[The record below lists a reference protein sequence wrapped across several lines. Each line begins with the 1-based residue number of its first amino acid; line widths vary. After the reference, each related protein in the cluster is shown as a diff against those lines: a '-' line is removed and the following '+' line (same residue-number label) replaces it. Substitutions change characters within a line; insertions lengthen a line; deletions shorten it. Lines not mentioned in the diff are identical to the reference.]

1 LGGPDLAARPLVG
14 NDPQDR
20 GLVNPPAVYTPEIR
34 VAMGGQACAGAA
46 GPSPPPFAARPNLSQ
61 SPETE
66 DLMAEPRAPRLCVLI
81 DADNVP
87 ASYAEAI
94 FDEIAGMGEASVR
107 RIYGD
112 WSATRLGAWARKVAA
127 LGMVADQQ
135 FSNTKGKN
143 ASDIGLVIAAMD
155 FLHSGLFDGFV
166 LVSSDSDFTRLA
178 ARIREQGLDV
188 YGIGEKKTP
197 EAFRMACKRFI
208 YVENLDDTPP
218 VQPTESKQ
226 ESPTKP
232 GGKEPPQQAIPLII
246 AAMRAIDPDGEW
258 YSLGQIG
265 QYITQGAPD
274 FDTRTYGSAKLS
286 DLVRKISRFEVRSGP
301 GGQLLARDVS

>member
-1 LGGPDLAARPLVG
+1 
-14 NDPQDR
+14 
-20 GLVNPPAVYTPEIR
+20 
-34 VAMGGQACAGAA
+34 
-46 GPSPPPFAARPNLSQ
+46 
-61 SPETE
+61 
-66 DLMAEPRAPRLCVLI
+66 MAETRAPRLAVLI

-87 ASYAEAI
+87 AAYADAI
-94 FDEIAGMGEASVR
+94 FEEIAALGEASVR

-112 WSATRLGAWARKVAA
+112 WSAARLGGWARKVAA
-127 LGMVADQQ
+127 LGLVADQQ

-178 ARIREQGLDV
+178 ARVREQGLDV

-208 YVENLDDTPP
+208 YVENLGAILMDDTARAQARSEPA
-218 VQPTESKQ
+218 QPGLEV
-226 ESPTKP
+226 PAV
-232 GGKEPPQQAIPLII
+232 EPPARSGTKEAPAKAIPLII
-246 AAMRAIDPDGEW
+246 AAMRAIDPEGEW

-265 QYITQGAPD
+265 QYITQGNPD

-286 DLVRKISRFEVRSGP
+286 DLIKKISRFDVQPGP
-301 GGQLLARDVS
+301 SGQLLARDRA

>member
-1 LGGPDLAARPLVG
+1 
-14 NDPQDR
+14 
-20 GLVNPPAVYTPEIR
+20 
-34 VAMGGQACAGAA
+34 M
-46 GPSPPPFAARPNLSQ
+46 PNI
-61 SPETE
+61 
-66 DLMAEPRAPRLCVLI
+66 RAPRLCVLI

-87 ASYAEAI
+87 ASYAEAV
-94 FDEIAGMGEASVR
+94 FEEIAGLGEASVR

-112 WSATRLGAWARKVAA
+112 WSAVRLGAWARKVAA

-135 FSNTKGKN
+135 FANTRGKN

-208 YVENLDDTPP
+208 YVENLAARDDGRSDIGPA
-218 VQPTESKQ
+218 VEQPAESAPARTAKD
-226 ESPTKP
+226 T
-232 GGKEPPQQAIPLII
+232 GKEPPTKAIPLIV

-265 QYITQGAPD
+265 QYITQGNPD

-286 DLVRKISRFEVRSGP
+286 DLFRKISRFEVRPGP
-301 GGQLLARDVS
+301 GGQLLARDVA

>member
-1 LGGPDLAARPLVG
+1 MP
-14 NDPQDR
+14 
-20 GLVNPPAVYTPEIR
+20 
-34 VAMGGQACAGAA
+34 
-46 GPSPPPFAARPNLSQ
+46 
-61 SPETE
+61 
-66 DLMAEPRAPRLCVLI
+66 EPRAPRLAVLI

-87 ASYAEAI
+87 SGYAEAI
-94 FDEIAGMGEASVR
+94 FAEIAALGEASVR

-112 WSATRLGAWARKVAA
+112 WTAQRLAGWAKKVATF
-127 LGMVADQQ
+127 GMVPDQQ

-208 YVENLDDTPP
+208 YVENLGASVEEAREP
-218 VQPTESKQ
+218 VRAAEPVPVAEPAAR
-226 ESPTKP
+226 PTKEMP
-232 GGKEPPQQAIPLII
+232 AKAIPLIV
-246 AAMRAIDPDGEW
+246 AAMKAIDPEGEW
-258 YSLGQIG
+258 YSLGQVG
-265 QYITQGAPD
+265 QFITLANPD
-274 FDTRTYGSAKLS
+274 FDTRTYGAPKLS
-286 DLVRKISRFEVRSGP
+286 DLVRKISRFEVKRGSGNT
-301 GGQLLARDVS
+301 LLMRDVA

>member
-1 LGGPDLAARPLVG
+1 MT
-14 NDPQDR
+14 Q
-20 GLVNPPAVYTPEIR
+20 T
-34 VAMGGQACAGAA
+34 
-46 GPSPPPFAARPNLSQ
+46 
-61 SPETE
+61 
-66 DLMAEPRAPRLCVLI
+66 RAPRLCVLI

-94 FDEIAGMGEASVR
+94 FEEVASLGEASVR

-112 WSATRLGAWARKVAA
+112 WSAVRLNKWAEKVAA
-127 LGMVADQQ
+127 LGLVADQQ

-155 FLHSGLFDGFV
+155 FLHSRLFDGFV

-208 YVENLDDTPP
+208 YVENLGSEE
-218 VQPTESKQ
+218 VTESRGD
-226 ESPTKP
+226 TARADD
-232 GGKEPPQQAIPLII
+232 GARRGKEPAKNVIPLVV
-246 AAMRAIDPDGEW
+246 AAMRAIGGDEDW
-258 YSLGQIG
+258 YSMGQIG
-265 QYITQGAPD
+265 QFITQANPD
-274 FDTRTYGSAKLS
+274 FDARSYGAAKLS
-286 DLVRKISRFEVRSGP
+286 DLIRKTGRFEVKTGAGS
-301 GGQLLARDVS
+301 QLLIRDLA

>member
-1 LGGPDLAARPLVG
+1 
-14 NDPQDR
+14 
-20 GLVNPPAVYTPEIR
+20 
-34 VAMGGQACAGAA
+34 
-46 GPSPPPFAARPNLSQ
+46 
-61 SPETE
+61 
-66 DLMAEPRAPRLCVLI
+66 MADQRAPRLAVLI

-87 ASYAEAI
+87 ATYAEAI
-94 FDEIAGMGEASVR
+94 FEEIAGLGEASVR

-112 WSATRLGAWARKVAA
+112 WSAQRLAGWARKVAA
-127 LGMVADQQ
+127 LGLVADQQ

-143 ASDIGLVIAAMD
+143 ASDIGLVIAAID

-208 YVENLDDTPP
+208 YVENLGSDEADDHAPEPTR
-218 VQPTESKQ
+218 QPNRPDRGMMPEMPSEPAPKRG
-226 ESPTKP
+226 P
-232 GGKEPPQQAIPLII
+232 KEAPANAIPLII
-246 AAMRAIDPDGEW
+246 AAMRAIDPEGEW

-286 DLVRKISRFEVRSGP
+286 DLMRKINRFEVKSGP
-301 GGQLLARDVS
+301 GGQLLARDVA

>member
-1 LGGPDLAARPLVG
+1 M
-14 NDPQDR
+14 
-20 GLVNPPAVYTPEIR
+20 PADT
-34 VAMGGQACAGAA
+34 
-46 GPSPPPFAARPNLSQ
+46 
-61 SPETE
+61 
-66 DLMAEPRAPRLCVLI
+66 RAPRLAVLI

-87 ASYAEAI
+87 ASYAESI
-94 FDEIAGMGEASVR
+94 FEEIASLGEASVR

-112 WSATRLGAWARKVAA
+112 WSATRLNAWAKKVAA
-127 LGMVADQQ
+127 LGLVADQQ

-208 YVENLDDTPP
+208 YVENLGAQAEEAPKP
-218 VQPTESKQ
+218 AQGATEAR
-226 ESPTKP
+226 P
-232 GGKEPPQQAIPLII
+232 GTKEPPARAIPLIA

-258 YSLGQIG
+258 FSMGQIG
-265 QYITQGAPD
+265 QFITQANPD
-274 FDTRTYGSAKLS
+274 FDTRTYGAAKLS
-286 DLVRKISRFEVRSGP
+286 DLIRKLPRFEVRQDGT
-301 GGQLLARDVS
+301 QLQVRDKA

>member
-1 LGGPDLAARPLVG
+1 M
-14 NDPQDR
+14 ND
-20 GLVNPPAVYTPEIR
+20 
-34 VAMGGQACAGAA
+34 
-46 GPSPPPFAARPNLSQ
+46 
-61 SPETE
+61 
-66 DLMAEPRAPRLCVLI
+66 PRAPRLCVLI

-87 ASYAEAI
+87 AGYAEAI
-94 FDEIAGMGEASVR
+94 FEEIAALGEASVR

-112 WSATRLGAWARKVAA
+112 WSAQRLAGWARKVAA
-127 LGMVADQQ
+127 LGLVADQQ

-208 YVENLDDTPP
+208 YVENLGSEEPP
-218 VQPTESKQ
+218 EPSRETARAERSGQSLTEAAGEAAI
-226 ESPTKP
+226 ESARPA
-232 GGKEPPQQAIPLII
+232 KEPPAKAIPLIV
-246 AAMRAIDPDGEW
+246 AAMRAIDPEGEW

-265 QYITQGAPD
+265 QYITQANPD

-286 DLVRKISRFEVRSGP
+286 DLVRKISRFEVRPGP
-301 GGQLLARDVS
+301 AGQLLARDVA

>member
-1 LGGPDLAARPLVG
+1 MP
-14 NDPQDR
+14 
-20 GLVNPPAVYTPEIR
+20 
-34 VAMGGQACAGAA
+34 
-46 GPSPPPFAARPNLSQ
+46 
-61 SPETE
+61 
-66 DLMAEPRAPRLCVLI
+66 EPRAPRLAVLI

-87 ASYAEAI
+87 SGYAEAI
-94 FDEIAGMGEASVR
+94 FEEIASLGEASVR

-112 WSATRLGAWARKVAA
+112 WSAQRLGGWAKKVAA
-127 LGMVADQQ
+127 LGLVADQQ

-188 YGIGEKKTP
+188 FGIGEKKTP
-197 EAFRMACKRFI
+197 EAFRQACKRFI
-208 YVENLDDTPP
+208 YVENLG
-218 VQPTESKQ
+218 
-226 ESPTKP
+226 SPDEPEAQADPAPRSAARSEPAEPKP
-232 GGKEPPQQAIPLII
+232 QSGGKEPPAKAIPLIV

-258 YSLGQIG
+258 YSLGQVG
-265 QYITQGAPD
+265 QYITQANPD

-286 DLVRKISRFEVRSGP
+286 DLVRKISRFEVKSGA
-301 GGQLLARDVS
+301 GSQLQMRDVA

>member
-1 LGGPDLAARPLVG
+1 MP
-14 NDPQDR
+14 
-20 GLVNPPAVYTPEIR
+20 
-34 VAMGGQACAGAA
+34 
-46 GPSPPPFAARPNLSQ
+46 
-61 SPETE
+61 
-66 DLMAEPRAPRLCVLI
+66 EPRAPRLCVLI

-87 ASYAEAI
+87 AGYAEAI
-94 FDEIAGMGEASVR
+94 FEEVAALGEASVR

-112 WSATRLGAWARKVAA
+112 WSATRLAGWARKVAA
-127 LGMVADQQ
+127 LGLVADQQ

-143 ASDIGLVIAAMD
+143 ASDIGLVISAMD
-155 FLHSGLFDGFV
+155 FLHSDLFDGFV

-208 YVENLDDTPP
+208 YVENLGGDEP
-218 VQPTESKQ
+218 VREPRGAER
-226 ESPTKP
+226 
-232 GGKEPPQQAIPLII
+232 GGLMPEPHVGAQGEPAARGAKEAPAKAIPAIV
-246 AAMRAIDPDGEW
+246 AAMRAIDPEGEW

-265 QYITQGAPD
+265 QYITQGTPD

-286 DLVRKISRFEVRSGP
+286 DLIRKISRFEVKPGP
-301 GGQLLARDVS
+301 GGQLLARDVA

>member
-1 LGGPDLAARPLVG
+1 MP
-14 NDPQDR
+14 
-20 GLVNPPAVYTPEIR
+20 
-34 VAMGGQACAGAA
+34 
-46 GPSPPPFAARPNLSQ
+46 
-61 SPETE
+61 
-66 DLMAEPRAPRLCVLI
+66 EPRAPRLCVLI

-87 ASYAEAI
+87 SGYAEAI
-94 FDEIAGMGEASVR
+94 FEEIAALGEASVR

-112 WSATRLGAWARKVAA
+112 WSVQRLGGWARKVAS
-127 LGMVADQQ
+127 LGLVADQQ

-197 EAFRMACKRFI
+197 EAFRQACKRFI
-208 YVENLDDTPP
+208 YVENLGGDEGEEAQADPRADLPP
-218 VQPTESKQ
+218 AGQSAPDQPK
-226 ESPTKP
+226 PT
-232 GGKEPPQQAIPLII
+232 GRREKEPPQKAIPLIV
-246 AAMRAIDPDGEW
+246 AAMRAIDPEGEW

-265 QYITQGAPD
+265 QYITQANPD

-286 DLVRKISRFEVRSGP
+286 DLMRKITSRFEVKPGP
-301 GGQLLARDVS
+301 GGQLLTRDLS

>member
-1 LGGPDLAARPLVG
+1 MPD
-14 NDPQDR
+14 
-20 GLVNPPAVYTPEIR
+20 
-34 VAMGGQACAGAA
+34 
-46 GPSPPPFAARPNLSQ
+46 
-61 SPETE
+61 
-66 DLMAEPRAPRLCVLI
+66 PRAPRLAVLI

-87 ASYAEAI
+87 AGYAEAI
-94 FDEIAGMGEASVR
+94 FEEIAALGEASVR

-112 WSATRLGAWARKVAA
+112 WSAARLGAWARKVAA
-127 LGMVADQQ
+127 LGLVADQQ
-135 FSNTKGKN
+135 FSNTRGKN

-208 YVENLDDTPP
+208 YVENLGAEEP
-218 VQPTESKQ
+218 VREVPRPDRAGHAPEQQAEPAPRGAK
-226 ESPTKP
+226 ESPAK
-232 GGKEPPQQAIPLII
+232 AIPLII
-246 AAMRAIDPDGEW
+246 AAMRAIDPEGEW

-274 FDTRTYGSAKLS
+274 FDTRTYGATKLS
-286 DLVRKISRFEVRSGP
+286 DLVRKISRFEVKPGP
-301 GGQLLARDVS
+301 GGQLLARDVA

>member
-1 LGGPDLAARPLVG
+1 MMPD
-14 NDPQDR
+14 
-20 GLVNPPAVYTPEIR
+20 
-34 VAMGGQACAGAA
+34 
-46 GPSPPPFAARPNLSQ
+46 
-61 SPETE
+61 
-66 DLMAEPRAPRLCVLI
+66 PRAPRLAVLI

-94 FDEIAGMGEASVR
+94 FEEIAGLGEASVR

-112 WSATRLGAWARKVAA
+112 WSAQRLGGWARKVAA
-127 LGMVADQQ
+127 LGLVADQQ
-135 FSNTKGKN
+135 FSNTRGKN

-208 YVENLDDTPP
+208 YVENLSSDEAEERAPAPKPDRAQTPDRP
-218 VQPTESKQ
+218 MMPEMPDAPRGQ
-226 ESPTKP
+226 
-232 GGKEPPQQAIPLII
+232 KEPPAQAIPLII
-246 AAMRAIDPDGEW
+246 AAMRAIDPEGEW

-274 FDTRTYGSAKLS
+274 FDTRTYGTAKLS
-286 DLVRKISRFEVRSGP
+286 DLVRKISRFEVKSGP
-301 GGQLLARDVS
+301 GGQLLARDVA

>member
-1 LGGPDLAARPLVG
+1 
-14 NDPQDR
+14 
-20 GLVNPPAVYTPEIR
+20 
-34 VAMGGQACAGAA
+34 
-46 GPSPPPFAARPNLSQ
+46 
-61 SPETE
+61 
-66 DLMAEPRAPRLCVLI
+66 MAETRTPRLCVLI

-94 FDEIAGMGEASVR
+94 FEEIAALGEASVR

-112 WSATRLGAWARKVAA
+112 WSAQRLAGWAKKVTA
-127 LGMVADQQ
+127 LGLVADQQ

-143 ASDIGLVIAAMD
+143 ASDIGLVIAGMD

-208 YVENLDDTPP
+208 YVENLSAAAEEAPRSATRSGTVEGTVAARPGTKEAP
-218 VQPTESKQ
+218 SK
-226 ESPTKP
+226 
-232 GGKEPPQQAIPLII
+232 AIPLIV

-258 YSLGQIG
+258 YTLGPLGQF
-265 QYITQGAPD
+265 ITQANPD
-274 FDTRTYGSAKLS
+274 FDTRTYGATKLS
-286 DLVRKISRFEVRSGP
+286 DLVRRLPRFEVRQGP
-301 GGQLLARDVS
+301 GGQLELRDIS

>member
-1 LGGPDLAARPLVG
+1 M
-14 NDPQDR
+14 
-20 GLVNPPAVYTPEIR
+20 PENR
-34 VAMGGQACAGAA
+34 
-46 GPSPPPFAARPNLSQ
+46 
-61 SPETE
+61 T
-66 DLMAEPRAPRLCVLI
+66 PRLAVLI

-94 FDEIAGMGEASVR
+94 FEEIAGLGEASVR

-112 WSATRLGAWARKVAA
+112 WSAQRLGGWARKVAA
-127 LGMVADQQ
+127 LGLVADQQ

-143 ASDIGLVIAAMD
+143 ASDIGLVIAAID
-155 FLHSGLFDGFV
+155 FLHSNLFDGFV

-208 YVENLDDTPP
+208 YVENLGSDDTPAEP
-218 VQPTESKQ
+218 LRDTPRP
-226 ESPTKP
+226 ESPRGNASAGNIGSP
-232 GGKEPPQQAIPLII
+232 MMPEMPSEQPPARGAKEPPAKAIPLII
-246 AAMRAIDPDGEW
+246 AAMRAIDPEGEW

-286 DLVRKISRFEVRSGP
+286 DLVRKISRFEVKSGP
-301 GGQLLARDVS
+301 GGQLLARDVA

>member
-1 LGGPDLAARPLVG
+1 M
-14 NDPQDR
+14 
-20 GLVNPPAVYTPEIR
+20 PE
-34 VAMGGQACAGAA
+34 A
-46 GPSPPPFAARPNLSQ
+46 
-61 SPETE
+61 
-66 DLMAEPRAPRLCVLI
+66 RAPRLAVLI

-87 ASYAEAI
+87 AGYAEAI
-94 FDEIAGMGEASVR
+94 FEEIASLGEASVR

-112 WSATRLGAWARKVAA
+112 WSATRLAAWARKVAA
-127 LGMVADQQ
+127 LGLVADQQ

-155 FLHSGLFDGFV
+155 FLHSSLFDGFV

-208 YVENLDDTPP
+208 YVENLGSEPEEAQKPSPSPGPP
-218 VQPTESKQ
+218 QPESR
-226 ESPTKP
+226 S
-232 GGKEPPQQAIPLII
+232 GGKDAPAMAIPLIA

-265 QYITQGAPD
+265 QFITQANPD

-286 DLVRKISRFEVRSGP
+286 DLIRKLPRFEVKQDGS
-301 GGQLLARDVS
+301 LLKVRDKA

>member
-1 LGGPDLAARPLVG
+1 MSDPRPG
-14 NDPQDR
+14 S
-20 GLVNPPAVYTPEIR
+20 G
-34 VAMGGQACAGAA
+34 
-46 GPSPPPFAARPNLSQ
+46 
-61 SPETE
+61 
-66 DLMAEPRAPRLCVLI
+66 RAPRLCVLI

-87 ASYAEAI
+87 ATYAEAI
-94 FDEIAGMGEASVR
+94 FEEIAALGEASVR

-112 WSATRLGAWARKVAA
+112 WSATRLNVWARKVAA
-127 LGMVADQQ
+127 LGLVADQQ

-178 ARIREQGLDV
+178 ARVREQGLDV

-208 YVENLDDTPP
+208 YVENLGITEEPRSAAKPDTAEP
-218 VQPTESKQ
+218 VQKV
-226 ESPTKP
+226 
-232 GGKEPPQQAIPLII
+232 GGKEAPSVAIPLII
-246 AAMRAIDPDGEW
+246 AAMRAIDPEGEW
-258 YSLGQIG
+258 YSLGQVG
-265 QYITQGAPD
+265 QYITQANPD

-286 DLVRKISRFEVRSGP
+286 DLVRKISRFEVKPGP
-301 GGQLLARDVS
+301 GGQLLARDVA

>member
-1 LGGPDLAARPLVG
+1 M
-14 NDPQDR
+14 
-20 GLVNPPAVYTPEIR
+20 PA
-34 VAMGGQACAGAA
+34 
-46 GPSPPPFAARPNLSQ
+46 
-61 SPETE
+61 
-66 DLMAEPRAPRLCVLI
+66 DPRAPRLAVLI

-87 ASYAEAI
+87 AGYAEAI
-94 FDEIAGMGEASVR
+94 FEEIASLGEASVR

-112 WSATRLGAWARKVAA
+112 WSAQRLAAWARKVAA
-127 LGMVADQQ
+127 LGLVADQQ

-208 YVENLDDTPP
+208 YVENLGVVEPEEAPRPAVAGSPAPEVAARHQGSPRQGYSADRRRHARHRPRGRVVFDGPDRP
-218 VQPTESKQ
+218 VHHPRHARLRYPHLWRGQAVGPD
-226 ESPTKP
+226 
-232 GGKEPPQQAIPLII
+232 PQAAPL
-246 AAMRAIDPDGEW
+246 R
-258 YSLGQIG
+258 
-265 QYITQGAPD
+265 GAPGRQPPAGPRQGVNWRRPPLRQ
-274 FDTRTYGSAKLS
+274 RTWGRPQS
-286 DLVRKISRFEVRSGP
+286 P
-301 GGQLLARDVS
+301 VSSPANRRCR

>member
-1 LGGPDLAARPLVG
+1 MP
-14 NDPQDR
+14 
-20 GLVNPPAVYTPEIR
+20 
-34 VAMGGQACAGAA
+34 
-46 GPSPPPFAARPNLSQ
+46 
-61 SPETE
+61 
-66 DLMAEPRAPRLCVLI
+66 EPRAPRLCVLI

-87 ASYAEAI
+87 SSYAEAI
-94 FDEIAGMGEASVR
+94 FEEIAALGEASVR

-112 WSATRLGAWARKVAA
+112 WSSSRLTGWAKQVAA
-127 LGMVADQQ
+127 LGLVADQQ
-135 FSNTKGKN
+135 CSNTKGKT

-178 ARIREQGLDV
+178 ARVREQGLDV

-208 YVENLDDTPP
+208 YVENLGSDVGGDDSAEPVRDTTRPPRGGQATETPSRP
-218 VQPTESKQ
+218 
-226 ESPTKP
+226 
-232 GGKEPPQQAIPLII
+232 GKEAPAKAIPLIV
-246 AAMRAIDPDGEW
+246 AAMRAIDPEGEW

-265 QYITQGAPD
+265 QYITQANPD

-286 DLVRKISRFEVRSGP
+286 DLVRKISSRFEVKPGP
-301 GGQLLARDVS
+301 GGQLLARDVA

>member
-1 LGGPDLAARPLVG
+1 MP
-14 NDPQDR
+14 
-20 GLVNPPAVYTPEIR
+20 
-34 VAMGGQACAGAA
+34 
-46 GPSPPPFAARPNLSQ
+46 
-61 SPETE
+61 
-66 DLMAEPRAPRLCVLI
+66 EPRAPRLCVLI

-87 ASYAEAI
+87 SGYAEAI
-94 FDEIAGMGEASVR
+94 FEEVASLGEASVR

-112 WSATRLGAWARKVAA
+112 WSAQRLAGWAKKVAA
-127 LGMVADQQ
+127 LGLVADQQ

-208 YVENLDDTPP
+208 YVENLGAAEDIPEPAPARGTPKAEQPDTP
-218 VQPTESKQ
+218 
-226 ESPTKP
+226 KP
-232 GGKEPPQQAIPLII
+232 GTKEAPAKAIPFII
-246 AAMRAIDPDGEW
+246 AAMRAIDPDAEW
-258 YSLGQIG
+258 YSLGQVG
-265 QYITQGAPD
+265 QFITQGTPD

-286 DLVRKISRFEVRSGP
+286 DLVRKISRFEVRPGP
-301 GGQLLARDVS
+301 GGQLQMRDVA

>member
-1 LGGPDLAARPLVG
+1 
-14 NDPQDR
+14 
-20 GLVNPPAVYTPEIR
+20 
-34 VAMGGQACAGAA
+34 
-46 GPSPPPFAARPNLSQ
+46 
-61 SPETE
+61 
-66 DLMAEPRAPRLCVLI
+66 AE
-81 DADNVP
+81 
-87 ASYAEAI
+87 
-94 FDEIAGMGEASVR
+94 
-107 RIYGD
+107 
-112 WSATRLGAWARKVAA
+112 KVAA
-127 LGMVADQQ
+127 LGLVADQQ

-208 YVENLDDTPP
+208 YVENLGPSEP
-218 VQPTESKQ
+218 AQPSRAP
-226 ESPTKP
+226 SPEP
-232 GGKEPPQQAIPLII
+232 QAARPAGAAQGGKEPPAQAIPLII

-265 QYITQGAPD
+265 QYITQGTPD

-286 DLVRKISRFEVRSGP
+286 DLMKKLPRFEVKQGP
-301 GGQLLARDVS
+301 GGQLLARDVT

>member
-1 LGGPDLAARPLVG
+1 MPETRAARL
-14 NDPQDR
+14 
-20 GLVNPPAVYTPEIR
+20 A
-34 VAMGGQACAGAA
+34 
-46 GPSPPPFAARPNLSQ
+46 
-61 SPETE
+61 
-66 DLMAEPRAPRLCVLI
+66 VLI

-87 ASYAEAI
+87 AGYAEAI
-94 FDEIAGMGEASVR
+94 FEEIASLGEASVR

-112 WSATRLGAWARKVAA
+112 WSATRLANWARKVTA
-127 LGMVADQQ
+127 LGLVADQQ

-143 ASDIGLVIAAMD
+143 ASDIGLGIAAMD

-208 YVENLDDTPP
+208 YVENLGAEPEEAPKPSTDTPAP
-218 VQPTESKQ
+218 VLR
-226 ESPTKP
+226 
-232 GGKEPPQQAIPLII
+232 GGKEPPAKSIPLIA

-265 QYITQGAPD
+265 QFITQANPD
-274 FDTRTYGSAKLS
+274 FDTRTYGAAKLS
-286 DLVRKISRFEVRSGP
+286 DLIKSLPRFEVAQDGS
-301 GGQLLARDVS
+301 LLKVRDKA

>member
-1 LGGPDLAARPLVG
+1 
-14 NDPQDR
+14 
-20 GLVNPPAVYTPEIR
+20 
-34 VAMGGQACAGAA
+34 
-46 GPSPPPFAARPNLSQ
+46 
-61 SPETE
+61 
-66 DLMAEPRAPRLCVLI
+66 MAETRTPRLCVLI

-94 FDEIAGMGEASVR
+94 FEEIAALGEASVR

-112 WSATRLGAWARKVAA
+112 WSAQRLAGWAKKVAA
-127 LGMVADQQ
+127 LGLVADQQ

-208 YVENLDDTPP
+208 YVENLNAPAEDPPRAATRNDT
-218 VQPTESKQ
+218 Q
-226 ESPTKP
+226 ESSGTAKP
-232 GGKEPPQQAIPLII
+232 GTKEAPSKAIPLIV

-258 YSLGQIG
+258 YTLGPLGQF
-265 QYITQGAPD
+265 ITQANPD
-274 FDTRTYGSAKLS
+274 FDTRTYGAPKLS
-286 DLVRKISRFEVRSGP
+286 DLVRRLPRFEVRQGP
-301 GGQLLARDVS
+301 GGQLELRDIS

>member
-1 LGGPDLAARPLVG
+1 
-14 NDPQDR
+14 
-20 GLVNPPAVYTPEIR
+20 
-34 VAMGGQACAGAA
+34 
-46 GPSPPPFAARPNLSQ
+46 
-61 SPETE
+61 
-66 DLMAEPRAPRLCVLI
+66 MAEDRAPRLAVLI

-87 ASYAEAI
+87 AGYAEAI
-94 FDEIAGMGEASVR
+94 FEEIAGLGEASVR

-112 WSATRLGAWARKVAA
+112 WSAARLGGWAKKVAA
-127 LGMVADQQ
+127 LGLVADQQ

-178 ARIREQGLDV
+178 ARVREQGLDV

-208 YVENLDDTPP
+208 YVENLASGEVPRSVPKLEATGQAPEP
-218 VQPTESKQ
+218 QAEHAPRGNT
-226 ESPTKP
+226 
-232 GGKEPPQQAIPLII
+232 KEPPAKAIPLII
-246 AAMRAIDPDGEW
+246 AAMRAIDPEGEW

-265 QYITQGAPD
+265 QFITQGAPD

-286 DLVRKISRFEVRSGP
+286 DLIKKISRFEVKPGP
-301 GGQLLARDVS
+301 GGQLLARDRA